1 MNYPAIYHRPES
13 EMAYLLDSETIQI
26 RLKAAKNDLK
36 QVQILA
42 GDPYALNNPHFKR
55 PHPQTITKKHYQ
67 TFGLP
72 FHTRRPNR

>member
-13 EMAYLLDSETIQI
+13 EMAYLLDSKTIQI

-55 PHPQTITKKHYQ
+55 PH
-67 TFGLP
+67 L
-72 FHTRRPNR
+72 HTQRPNR